1 MKRTGKF
8 WKKLTQLCALV
19 MAGSLIFAVGCGGDG
34 DDKGETEKHEAFI
47 EELGGC
53 SDTYKGE
60 VSEYTYETKELAAK
74 AFVEEQVVGDN
85 DVTIVKTESK
95 GELSSTQIEALN
107 IPEAEKTD
115 IVSVEEVEVEYALES
130 STYMSKTQSASPNK
144 IVKVYIIKYP
154 NTFKYYSP
162 APVTGATVTRSYY
175 DSIFDTEKYQNC
187 TMTST
192 MEMSTETT
200 TLTLQGKKTTT
211 TSQKTTIF
219 AQYSE
224 DKIFQQRTIET
235 TENGET
241 TTSSES
247 IYIEKVDNNIL
258 CYSNKTGA
266 WTLAGYIGFS
276 QLEDLMPFADS
287 YLDYTYFTKT
297 EFGCEI
303 GQDNMMRYIR
313 ETFENDSLVM
323 EYLEQMDISAI
334 TKYYVAEG
342 VLSGMRQDMT
352 LSLSEGIVSASVI
365 SKVETICKD
374 YGTTVVE
381 RPAME

>member
-247 IYIEKVDNNIL
+247 IYIEKVGNDLFGYTNT
-258 CYSNKTGA
+258 TGT
-266 WTLAGYIGFS
+266 WTLAGTVGFS

>member
-19 MAGSLIFAVGCGGDG
+19 MAGSLIFAVGCGDG

-162 APVTGATVTRSYY
+162 APVTGETVTRSYY

-192 MEMSTETT
+192 FEMSTEMT

-211 TSQKTTIF
+211 NSQKTTIF

-247 IYIEKVDNNIL
+247 IYIEKVDNNWIG
-258 CYSNKTGA
+258 YTDITGTWKRA
-266 WTLAGYIGFS
+266 DYTSFTV
-276 QLEDLMPFADS
+276 PFADA

-352 LSLSEGIVSASVI
+352 LSLSEGIASAKVI

>member
-19 MAGSLIFAVGCGGDG
+19 MAGSLIFAVGCGDG

-162 APVTGATVTRSYY
+162 APVTGETVTRSYY

-192 MEMSTETT
+192 FEMSTEMT

-211 TSQKTTIF
+211 NSQKTTIF

-276 QLEDLMPFADS
+276 DLEDLMPFADA

-352 LSLSEGIVSASVI
+352 LSLSEGIASAKVI